1 MKNIKEFIPLWK
13 LVKEDKCKFIIA
25 TSLIII
31 SNFLGVVSGY
41 LIGEATQYLTDTKYT
56 MSILYLVIYIIVNS
70 VEDVGLYNTGSC
82 MLELIESKVSRKL
95 GYFTYKKAINLPAYA
110 YEKTSSG
117 EVINRIVSDADSL
130 SFAFSRLVALISSL
144 TASLVVLVYIFIN
157 SWVLGIE
164 IVIFVGLLYLV
175 ISKYDPMLINVHKE
189 RKKSQ
194 DKFTSLVNESIRG
207 IREIK
212 TLGVKNNLISNMKE
226 IVTSVFNKSKEEIS
240 IRKTYN
246 TLTFL
251 LKIFLEGVV
260 FITCAFLIYKG
271 NITIGFF
278 ITMTYYIYRF
288 TNLIDNINNF
298 SQTYQKIVVSLQR
311 VNEILENRL
320 YEDEKFGVEKI
331 SKVKGL
337 IEFKNVSFAYPN
349 EDNIIN
355 DFNIK
360 LEPNKKIAIV
370 GKSGQG
376 KSTLFNLITRIFD
389 AKEGLITLDNINM
402 KDLTE
407 EELRKHI
414 SIIRQEPFIFNRTIL
429 ENFKIIDKNI
439 ELEEIS
445 KYTKMAYLDDYI
457 MSLPDKYDTV
467 LGEGGV
473 NLSGGQKQRLSIAR
487 TLAKNSEVILF
498 DEATSALDNS
508 SQDYIKKTID
518 NLIKDH
524 TVVIVAHRLSTI
536 MDADIIYLVDKGK
549 VVDSGTHNE
558 LLKTNKTYK
567 NLYETES
574 FNKAVKDNNKM
585 TYKPIALLGEQ
596 VAAGTNYAVLALGE
610 SNGDTKTY
618 SINLLTIY
626 RELDGNSTL
635 ISSANVPLAQY
646 TK

>member
-189 RKKSQ
+189 RKKMQ

-226 IVTSVFNKSKEEIS
+226 IVTSVFNKSKKEIS

-246 TLTFL
+246 ALTFL

-271 NITIGFF
+271 SITIGFF

-320 YEDEKFGVEKI
+320 YEDEIFGNEKI
-331 SKVKGL
+331 NKVKGL
-337 IEFKNVSFAYPN
+337 IEFKNVSFSYPD

-376 KSTLFNLITRIFD
+376 KSTLFNLITRVFD
-389 AKEGLITLDNINM
+389 VKEGLITLDDINI

-429 ENFKIIDKNI
+429 ENFKIINKDI
-439 ELEEIS
+439 ELEDIR
-445 KYTKMAYLDDYI
+445 KYTKMSYLDDYI
-457 MSLPDKYDTV
+457 MSLPNGYDTV

-567 NLYETES
+567 KLYETES
-574 FNKAVKDNNKM
+574 
-585 TYKPIALLGEQ
+585 L
-596 VAAGTNYAVLALGE
+596 
-610 SNGDTKTY
+610 
-618 SINLLTIY
+618 
-626 RELDGNSTL
+626 NS
-635 ISSANVPLAQY
+635 
-646 TK
+646 

>member
-31 SNFLGVVSGY
+31 SNFLGVISGY
-41 LIGEATQYLTDTKYT
+41 LIGEATQYLTDTKYA
-56 MSILYLVIYIIVNS
+56 MSILYLVIYVIFNS

-117 EVINRIVSDADSL
+117 EVINRIVNDADTL

-144 TASLVVLVYIFIN
+144 TASLIVLVYIFIN

-164 IVIFVGLLYLV
+164 IIIFVGILYLV
-175 ISKYDPMLINVHKE
+175 INKYDPMLINVHKE
-189 RKKSQ
+189 RKKVQ

-212 TLGVKNNLISNMKE
+212 TLGVKNNLMSNMRE
-226 IVTSVFNKSKEEIS
+226 IIKSIFDKSKEEVS
-240 IRKTYN
+240 IRKKYN
-246 TLTFL
+246 ALTFL

-271 NITIGFF
+271 SITIGFF
-278 ITMTYYIYRF
+278 VTMTYYIYRF

-298 SQTYQKIVVSLQR
+298 SQTYQKLIVSLQR

-320 YEDEKFGVEKI
+320 YEDEIFGNEKI
-331 SKVKGL
+331 NKVKGL
-337 IEFKNVSFAYPN
+337 IEFKNVSFSYPD
-349 EDNIIN
+349 EDNILN

-376 KSTLFNLITRIFD
+376 KSTLFNLITRVFD
-389 AKEGLITLDNINM
+389 VKEGLITLDDINI

-429 ENFKIIDKNI
+429 ENFKIINKDI
-439 ELEEIS
+439 ELEEIR
-445 KYTKMAYLDDYI
+445 KYTKMSYLDDYI
-457 MSLPDKYDTV
+457 MSLPNGYDTV

-574 FNKAVKDNNKM
+574 
-585 TYKPIALLGEQ
+585 L
-596 VAAGTNYAVLALGE
+596 
-610 SNGDTKTY
+610 
-618 SINLLTIY
+618 
-626 RELDGNSTL
+626 NS
-635 ISSANVPLAQY
+635 
-646 TK
+646 

>member
-25 TSLIII
+25 TLLIII
-31 SNFLGVVSGY
+31 SNFFSVVSGY
-41 LIGEATQYLTDTKYT
+41 LIGEATQYLTDTKYA
-56 MSILYLVIYIIVNS
+56 MSILYLVIYVIFNS

-117 EVINRIVSDADSL
+117 EVINRIVNDADTL

-144 TASLVVLVYIFIN
+144 TASLIVLVYIFIN

-164 IVIFVGLLYLV
+164 IIIFVGILYLV
-175 ISKYDPMLINVHKE
+175 INKYDPMLINVHKE
-189 RKKSQ
+189 RKKTQ

-212 TLGVKNNLISNMKE
+212 TLGVKNNLMSNMKE
-226 IVTSVFNKSKEEIS
+226 IIKSIFDKSKEEVS
-240 IRKTYN
+240 IRKKYN
-246 TLTFL
+246 ALTFL

-271 NITIGFF
+271 SITIGFF
-278 ITMTYYIYRF
+278 VTMTYYIYRF

-298 SQTYQKIVVSLQR
+298 SQTYQKLIVSLQR

-320 YEDEKFGVEKI
+320 YEDEIFGNEKI
-331 SKVKGL
+331 NKVKGL
-337 IEFKNVSFAYPN
+337 IEFKNVSFSYPD

-376 KSTLFNLITRIFD
+376 KSTLFNLITRVFD
-389 AKEGLITLDNINM
+389 VKEGLITLDDINI

-429 ENFKIIDKNI
+429 ENFKIINKDI
-439 ELEEIS
+439 ELEDIR
-445 KYTKMAYLDDYI
+445 KYTKMSYLDDYI
-457 MSLPDKYDTV
+457 MSLPNGYDTI

-536 MDADIIYLVDKGK
+536 MDAEIIYLVDKGK

-574 FNKAVKDNNKM
+574 
-585 TYKPIALLGEQ
+585 L
-596 VAAGTNYAVLALGE
+596 
-610 SNGDTKTY
+610 
-618 SINLLTIY
+618 
-626 RELDGNSTL
+626 NS
-635 ISSANVPLAQY
+635 
-646 TK
+646 

>member
-25 TSLIII
+25 TLLIII
-31 SNFLGVVSGY
+31 SNFFSVVSGY
-41 LIGEATQYLTDTKYT
+41 LIGEATQYLTDTKYA
-56 MSILYLVIYIIVNS
+56 MSILYLVIYVIFNS

-117 EVINRIVSDADSL
+117 EVINRIVNDADTL

-144 TASLVVLVYIFIN
+144 TASLIVLVYIFIN

-164 IVIFVGLLYLV
+164 IIIFVGILYLV
-175 ISKYDPMLINVHKE
+175 INKYDPMLINVHKE
-189 RKKSQ
+189 RKKVQ

-212 TLGVKNNLISNMKE
+212 TLGVKNNLMSNMKE
-226 IVTSVFNKSKEEIS
+226 IIKSIFDKSKEEVS
-240 IRKTYN
+240 IRKKYN
-246 TLTFL
+246 ALTFL

-271 NITIGFF
+271 SITIGFF
-278 ITMTYYIYRF
+278 VTMTYYIYRF

-298 SQTYQKIVVSLQR
+298 SQTYQKLIVSLQR

-320 YEDEKFGVEKI
+320 YEDEIFGNEKI
-331 SKVKGL
+331 NKVKGI
-337 IEFKNVSFAYPN
+337 IEFKNVSFSYPD
-349 EDNIIN
+349 EDNILN

-376 KSTLFNLITRIFD
+376 KSTLFNLITRVFD
-389 AKEGLITLDNINM
+389 VKEGLITLDDINI

-429 ENFKIIDKNI
+429 ENFKIINKDI
-439 ELEEIS
+439 ELEDIR
-445 KYTKMAYLDDYI
+445 KYTKMSYLDDYI
-457 MSLPDKYDTV
+457 MSLPNGYDTI

-487 TLAKNSEVILF
+487 TLAKNSEVILL

-567 NLYETES
+567 KLYETES
-574 FNKAVKDNNKM
+574 
-585 TYKPIALLGEQ
+585 L
-596 VAAGTNYAVLALGE
+596 
-610 SNGDTKTY
+610 
-618 SINLLTIY
+618 
-626 RELDGNSTL
+626 NS
-635 ISSANVPLAQY
+635 
-646 TK
+646 

>member
-31 SNFLGVVSGY
+31 SNFLGVISGY
-41 LIGEATQYLTDTKYT
+41 LIGEATQYLTDTKYA
-56 MSILYLVIYIIVNS
+56 MSILYLVIYVIFNS

-117 EVINRIVSDADSL
+117 EVINRIVNDADTL

-144 TASLVVLVYIFIN
+144 TASLIVLVYIFIN

-164 IVIFVGLLYLV
+164 IIIFVGILYLV
-175 ISKYDPMLINVHKE
+175 INKYDPMLINVHKE
-189 RKKSQ
+189 RKKVQ

-212 TLGVKNNLISNMKE
+212 TLGVKNNLMSNMKE
-226 IVTSVFNKSKEEIS
+226 IIKSIFDKSKEEVS
-240 IRKTYN
+240 IRKKYN
-246 TLTFL
+246 ALTFL

-271 NITIGFF
+271 SITIGFF
-278 ITMTYYIYRF
+278 VTMTYYIYRF

-298 SQTYQKIVVSLQR
+298 SQTYQKLIVSLQR

-320 YEDEKFGVEKI
+320 YEDEIFGNEKI
-331 SKVKGL
+331 NKVKGL
-337 IEFKNVSFAYPN
+337 IEFKNVSFSYPD
-349 EDNIIN
+349 EDNILN

-376 KSTLFNLITRIFD
+376 KSTLFNLLTRVFD
-389 AKEGLITLDNINM
+389 VKEGLITLDDINI

-429 ENFKIIDKNI
+429 ENFKIINKDI
-439 ELEEIS
+439 ELEEIR
-445 KYTKMAYLDDYI
+445 KYTKMSYLDDYI
-457 MSLPDKYDTV
+457 MSLPNGYDTI

-574 FNKAVKDNNKM
+574 
-585 TYKPIALLGEQ
+585 L
-596 VAAGTNYAVLALGE
+596 
-610 SNGDTKTY
+610 
-618 SINLLTIY
+618 
-626 RELDGNSTL
+626 NS
-635 ISSANVPLAQY
+635 
-646 TK
+646 